1 MHTSKFE
8 MKNPNWQN
16 FLTSQGLSPLI
27 ENEQPFSLNG
37 EDNLICPLPQYDLLV
52 ASGADAQQFLQGQC
66 TCDLRKLNEMTA
78 LLGGHCSAKGRM
90 LSSFFAAHIDTGHIG
105 LRVHN
110 SISDY
115 ALAQFKKYIVFAKAK
130 IEIDENWLCF
140 GLFVN
145 ANRKPQVEKFLN
157 LPQADLGFIQNKH
170 YTIIRHR
177 ESQYELWITTD
188 FVTELW
194 QSLTQTLAVGP
205 AERWDFANIRAGVAE
220 IRIGNEDRL
229 VPQVLNF
236 DLAGGISFDKGCF
249 TGQEII
255 ARLRYKG
262 RPKKHLYHVS
272 ADTFTGAPEP
282 GLEILDSQTKQTV
295 GQVILASKNKTSF
308 DMLVVLNDEY
318 ANTEM
323 PLNFG
328 SSEPIKL
335 QWHSLPY
342 AIT

>member
-1 MHTSKFE
+1 

-16 FLTSQGLSPLI
+16 FLASQGLLAL
-27 ENEQPFSLNG
+27 EGNEQRSSYTS
-37 EDNLICPLPQYDLLV
+37 EDNLICPLPHYDLLV
-52 ASGADAQQFLQGQC
+52 ASGPDAQQFLQGQC

-90 LSSFFAAHIDTGHIG
+90 LSSFFMAHIDPEHIG
-105 LRVHN
+105 LRVHT

-145 ANRKPQVEKFLN
+145 SDRKPQVEKIID
-157 LPQADLGFIQNKH
+157 LPQADLGFIRNKN

-188 FVTELW
+188 FASELW
-194 QSLTQTLAVGP
+194 QPLTQTLGVGT
-205 AERWDFANIRAGVAE
+205 AEIWDFANISAGIAE

-249 TGQEII
+249 TGQEIV

-262 RPKKHLYHVS
+262 RPKKHLYRISTDVFS
-272 ADTFTGAPEP
+272 QLPEP
-282 GLEILDSQTKQTV
+282 GVEIIDSQTKQAI
-295 GQVILASKNKTSF
+295 GQVILTSKNKTSF
-308 DMLVVLNDEY
+308 EMLVVLNDEY